1 MTLLGRALLR
11 ALARMRQ
18 SPALHLMA
26 ALAMALTCF
35 LAGAFA
41 LFLTNLD
48 QHLRQHQGHAQ
59 FQIYWKPGADISRV
73 KTQWET
79 IRIMP
84 GVDRLVTFTPEQAL
98 EDLRRTLGGGTDF
111 SFLGAANP
119 LPPTALVS
127 FKVESASLTGG
138 SAFLDAVKAMPGVD
152 KVRISPMQLD
162 IATALR
168 TLSVTALAPLSAAL
182 SLSVALVAYLAA
194 RLSLAS
200 RRDEVEIMRLVGADE
215 WFVRLPWAI
224 SAGLTGLAGALAGL
238 GCLDTARLILAET
251 LYAAPLWI
259 RLSPLP
265 WEEGAAMAALALG
278 MSMLG
283 GWLAARP

>member
-1 MTLLGRALLR
+1 VTLLARAAAR
-11 ALARMRQ
+11 ALAQIR
-18 SPALHLMA
+18 SSAGLHLMA

-41 LFLTNLD
+41 LFLSNLD
-48 QHLRQHQGHAQ
+48 QHLRQRQGHAQ
-59 FQIYWKPGADISRV
+59 FQIYWRPGADIARV
-73 KTQWET
+73 KIQWEAL
-79 IRIMP
+79 RSMP
-84 GVDRLVTFTPEQAL
+84 GVDRLAVFTPEQAL
-98 EDLRRTLGGGTDF
+98 EDLRRTLGTGTDF

-127 FKVESASLTGG
+127 FRVESGDMAGA
-138 SAFLDAVKAMPGVD
+138 SAFLDAVKSMPGVD

-162 IATALR
+162 MAAALR
-168 TLSVTALAPLSAAL
+168 NLSVTALVPLSASL
-182 SLSVALVAYLAA
+182 SLAVALLAYLAA

-238 GCLDTARLILAET
+238 VCLDSARLMLSEA
-251 LYAAPLWI
+251 LDAAPLWI

-265 WEEGAAMAALALG
+265 WEEGAAMAAMALG